1 MNVTSLEPKC
11 KITPNYSCN
20 IISKLFFFFL
30 NQNMF
35 KVEGK
40 FCQAN
45 NHCALVE
52 KKKVKCRGFHG
63 ISYNHS
69 RDSTALWKVRPRGR
83 EGGLGLSLGS
93 ATNRDA

>member
-20 IISKLFFFFL
+20 IISMLVFFFFFYH
-30 NQNMF
+30 NMF

-52 KKKVKCRGFHG
+52 KKKSNVEAF
-63 ISYNHS
+63 
-69 RDSTALWKVRPRGR
+69 T
-83 EGGLGLSLGS
+83 GS
-93 ATNRDA
+93 AIIILETVQHCGR